1 MRPILYVG
9 NRNYSSWSMRPWLAL
24 TWSGIPFET
33 RAIALG
39 GDGYG
44 KGRLASVLAVSPS
57 GRVPALH
64 IGDTV
69 VWDSLAI
76 SEWVAETAPAA
87 HLWPHDPLARAV
99 CRAAAAEMHSGFD
112 ALRRELP
119 CNIRRRREPKVLL
132 RAASDDLRRDLDR
145 LEALWT
151 DLRSRFG
158 RGGPYLFGARPT
170 IADAFYAPVA
180 TRLRSYL
187 VRLGAPQAQEYAESI
202 LTDSAFLAWEKEALA
217 ETWTMPEWDAY

>member
-1 MRPILYVG
+1 MLPILYVG

-24 TWSGIPFET
+24 TWSGLPFET

-44 KGRLASVLAVSPS
+44 KGRMASVLAVSAS

-64 IGDTV
+64 VGATT

-76 SEWVAETAPAA
+76 SEWAAENAPEA
-87 HLWPHDPLARAV
+87 HLWPQDATARAV
-99 CRAAAAEMHSGFD
+99 SRAATCEMHSGFD

-119 CNIRRRREPKVLL
+119 CNLRRR
-132 RAASDDLRRDLDR
+132 AAPSVPSRTSGEDVRRDLAR
-145 LEALWT
+145 IEALWE

-180 TRLRSYL
+180 TRLRTYG
-187 VRLGAPQAQEYAESI
+187 VTIGGAQAKKYAEAI
-202 LTDSAFLAWEKEALA
+202 LAEPAFLTWEKEALA
-217 ETWTMPEWDAY
+217 ETWTMPQWDAV